1 MLLFKECSYCMLTFN
16 SSLSGL
22 VHTIRSGPL
31 SESWMLL
38 SLKIQ
43 MCHPVTSTKY
53 LGNCISASRAGV
65 VEKNRAEE
73 VLRRLWYIVG
83 RKGTNVAEN
92 RKNDVLGND

>member
-1 MLLFKECSYCMLTFN
+1 MLTFN

-38 SLKIQ
+38 SLNIQ
-43 MCHPVTSTKY
+43 TCHPVASTKY

-73 VLRRLWYIVG
+73 VLRRLWCIVG
-83 RKGTNVAEN
+83 RKGRNVAEN

>member
-16 SSLSGL
+16 SSLSEL

-65 VEKNRAEE
+65 VEKNRVEE